1 MHIFASKK
9 SQRMPESHAK
19 IGVLPVT
26 VLYQIMISKV
36 KSETTKFQFFKGSC
50 TKSNTTYFGG
60 YNTFEKKGNKKDKS
74 KIDIIYKS
82 LINEKPSDTSTILT
96 AMHAIEKTSKVA
108 G

>member
-9 SQRMPESHAK
+9 SQRMPESHTK

-50 TKSNTTYFGG
+50 TKSNTTDFGG
-60 YNTFEKKGNKKDKS
+60 YNTHLKKKETKKTNQKS
-74 KIDIIYKS
+74 IYF
-82 LINEKPSDTSTILT
+82 TS
-96 AMHAIEKTSKVA
+96 H
-108 G
+108 